1 MVVVYMRTVEMGRG
15 SWVFEYVFREGF
27 TDGFYLR
34 YERKRSK
41 TDSKVLS
48 WPNRRM
54 KLLPT

>member
-15 SWVFEYVFREGF
+15 SWVFEYVFGEGF
-27 TDGFYLR
+27 TDGFYFR
-34 YERKRSK
+34 YERKSSK